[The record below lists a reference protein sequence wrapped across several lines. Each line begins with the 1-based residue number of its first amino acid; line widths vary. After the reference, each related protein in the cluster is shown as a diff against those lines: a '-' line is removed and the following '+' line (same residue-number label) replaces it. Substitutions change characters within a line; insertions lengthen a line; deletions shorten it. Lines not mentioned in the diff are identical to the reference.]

1 MSEPFD
7 ARKSA
12 TAFDQT
18 STLVVVLELSGKS
31 WRAGASVPG
40 VSRRPMRQLGV
51 RDIGGRAQ
59 GDRAVEERGEQ
70 GRP

>member
-1 MSEPFD
+1 MSEAFD

-51 RDIGGRAQ
+51 RDIGRAQ